1 MSRRVSAVVG
11 ETLVYAD
18 GSSSLLLDSDAS
30 NNGRYLKGY
39 NTYTPQSGATSS
51 SSNNSSSSTA
61 IVSSITGLVE
71 VTDRVVS
78 VRGAA
83 PRYLPEIGDVVIG
96 RVVDLSGTRWRVNV
110 NGLQDAVLLLANVT
124 EPGGVLRRRGR
135 EDELA
140 MRSIFQESDLL
151 VAEVQRIS
159 PDGLIF
165 LHTRTAAKYGRRN
178 QHGILVTI
186 RPSLVRR
193 TRRQFHT
200 FVAFGVHMIVG
211 VNGGVWIEVASEEQL
226 EEARKPLAKGVADG
240 PVSDN
245 DDDEDSSLL
254 SSAAETGSTQDAVS
268 LVDLAD
274 PAELLRTVAL
284 FANCVKVLAAAKI
297 VVFPRTVLA
306 AVMAS
311 RTLGV
316 RPFEVLLAEF
326 SGRVVQAAREVIAQ
340 RNRNKRARVE

>member
-39 NTYTPQSGATSS
+39 NTYTPQSGGSTSS
-51 SSNNSSSSTA
+51 SSSSSTA

-240 PVSDN
+240 PVSDDD

-254 SSAAETGSTQDAVS
+254 SSAAEAGSTQDAVS